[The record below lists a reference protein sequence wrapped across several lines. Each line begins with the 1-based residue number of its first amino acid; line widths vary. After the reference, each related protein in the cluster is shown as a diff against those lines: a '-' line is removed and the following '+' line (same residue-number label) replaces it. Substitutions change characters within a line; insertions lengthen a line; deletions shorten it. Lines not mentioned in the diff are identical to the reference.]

1 MLKKEIIVDR
11 IKTRLDIYKKN
22 KKWIEYSIDMYER
35 QLKYYKNEICKKE
48 LIIQTNIEKVE
59 NIMIVAHPDDETIFG
74 FNELHN
80 TDKKWLLIVC
90 TNSIDGRIGLLR
102 KDIPGLIQMSKDYSF
117 NLVVMEHFD
126 ISEER
131 IINARFDKKGYNY
144 LKKYLLKQE
153 WNKVITHN
161 KDGEYGHSYHIIV
174 HRMVSNILY
183 NNPVRYKKF
192 KVFEF
197 DDKNNNDYLIV
208 KRIIKKYYLMG
219 GDDLLELKCDK
230 VCTKMEEPINYDMTN
245 VLCE

>member
-1 MLKKEIIVDR
+1 
-11 IKTRLDIYKKN
+11 
-22 KKWIEYSIDMYER
+22 MYER

-126 ISEER
+126 I
-131 IINARFDKKGYNY
+131 
-144 LKKYLLKQE
+144 KYFKIE
-153 WNKVITHN
+153 SSTSKVRTC
-161 KDGEYGHSYHIIV
+161 ES
-174 HRMVSNILY
+174 
-183 NNPVRYKKF
+183 F
-192 KVFEF
+192 KVNIDFIFEIPSTCP
-197 DDKNNNDYLIV
+197 KTKWPPNSSPT
-208 KRIIKKYYLMG
+208 
-219 GDDLLELKCDK
+219 LKDFSK
-230 VCTKMEEPINYDMTN
+230 FSFKPT
-245 VLCE
+245 L